1 MMQSIIKCGVAT
13 FASLGLSVF
22 GSMPAVVAQ
31 TRTVAQPQ
39 AQAQVQARSAPG
51 LPSPETM
58 LALVRTHMLALDHA
72 VRTGRFD
79 VLHAL
84 SGPYLRNRLTVEQLA
99 LAFRRLQI
107 ERPDLVAAAIT
118 TPTLAR
124 APTLSADGMLRLG
137 GTFPVQGKEIRFE
150 MVFESPGREWQLAGL
165 DVGVIDAVATNAVQR
180 RK

>member
-1 MMQSIIKCGVAT
+1 MMRLLSRRGALA
-13 FASLGLSVF
+13 FALPVLMVLGSAA
-22 GSMPAVVAQ
+22 AVVAQ
-31 TRTVAQPQ
+31 PQ
-39 AQAQVQARSAPG
+39 TQMQARPAPG

-84 SGPYLRNRLTVEQLA
+84 SGPFLRNRLTVEQLA
-99 LAFRRLQI
+99 LAFRRLRA

-118 TPTLAR
+118 TPTLSA
-124 APTLSADGMLRLG
+124 APSLSADGMLRLG
-137 GTFPVQGKEIRFE
+137 GAFPAQGREIRFE
-150 MVFESPGREWQLAGL
+150 MVFESSGREWQLAGL
-165 DVGVIDAVATNAVQR
+165 DVGVIAAVATNAPQR